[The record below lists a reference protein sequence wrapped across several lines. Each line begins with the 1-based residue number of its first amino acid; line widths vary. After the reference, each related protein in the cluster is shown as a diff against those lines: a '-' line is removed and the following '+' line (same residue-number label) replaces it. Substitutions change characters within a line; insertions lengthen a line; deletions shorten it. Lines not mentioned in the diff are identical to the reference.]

1 MNWDRQLRR
10 ARGFT
15 LIELLV
21 VIGII
26 AILAALLLPALGKA
40 KLQAKRAA
48 CANHFQQ
55 IGLGFH
61 SFAHDHNSKF
71 PMQVAPEDGGTQL
84 PAADASEAHL
94 FAPAFRH
101 FQALSNELV
110 TPKILLCPADGRSEA
125 TRFDGLQSDNVSYFV
140 VVNAEYGHANTVLAG
155 DRNITNASLA
165 AAAPSG
171 ALPSFRWTDEL
182 HQRKGNLLF
191 ADGHVEKRHNATL
204 DFPAGNEQPPNVQ
217 LPTPGATDPT
227 PGPAPTTP
235 RETAA
240 APAPSSEPPK
250 ANQPRPPSVRFPTKL
265 GAVYIPIATLQAARP
280 APQTNAPSF
289 VVAQVANPA
298 APAADSGF
306 DAQLVR
312 QAHLLLANSYLF
324 LLLLLLLLLAY
335 AIWREWRKWQ
345 ARRIKAQLTQNAY
358 EN

>member
-1 MNWDRQLRR
+1 MNWDRPHRR
-10 ARGFT
+10 ERGFT

-26 AILAALLLPALGKA
+26 GILAALLLPALGKA
-40 KLQAKRAA
+40 KLQAQSAA
-48 CANHFQQ
+48 CANHLQQ

-71 PMQVAPEDGGTQL
+71 PMQVTPEDGGTQL
-84 PAADASEAHL
+84 PATDAGEAQL

-101 FQALSNELV
+101 LQALSNELV
-110 TPKILLCPADGRSEA
+110 TPKILICPADGRSEA

-140 VVNAEYGHANTVLAG
+140 VGNAEYGHANTVLAG
-155 DRNITNASLA
+155 DRNLTNVSRA

-204 DFPAGNEQPPNVQ
+204 DFPARNEQPPNVQ

-227 PGPAPTTP
+227 PGPAPTTQ

-280 APQTNAPSF
+280 SPQTNAPGL